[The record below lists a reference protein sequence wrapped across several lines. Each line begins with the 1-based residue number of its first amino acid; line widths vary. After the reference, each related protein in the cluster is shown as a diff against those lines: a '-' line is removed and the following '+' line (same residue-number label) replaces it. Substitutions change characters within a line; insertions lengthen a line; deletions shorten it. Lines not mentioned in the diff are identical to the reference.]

1 MLTVIEVTGSALV
14 GLLYLA
20 ILATVVTVKT
30 RRKPAAKPH
39 PKAVRPGEPGRSVES
54 IRPA

>member
-20 ILATVVTVKT
+20 ILATVVTVKA
-30 RRKPAAKPH
+30 RRKPGVRPH
-39 PKAVRPGEPGRSVES
+39 PKAVRPAEPARPVES

>member
-20 ILATVVTVKT
+20 ILATVVTVKA
-30 RRKPAAKPH
+30 RRKPGVRPH
-39 PKAVRPGEPGRSVES
+39 PKEPARPVES

>member
-30 RRKPAAKPH
+30 RRKPAGKAH
-39 PKAVRPGEPGRSVES
+39 PKAVRPAEPGRSVES
-54 IRPA
+54 IRPV

>member
-1 MLTVIEVTGSALV
+1 MLTVIEVAGSALV
-14 GLLYLA
+14 ALLYLA